1 MAIRPLSLK
10 RYTIMLSI
18 NTLKPARG
26 ANRKN
31 KRVGR
36 GIGSGH
42 GKTAT
47 RGYKGQLSRSGARMR
62 PGFEGGQMPLHRR
75 LPKRGFN
82 NIHRKE
88 YAALNLEKLGSF
100 EPGAKIDPEVLK
112 SRGLVKNLR
121 DGLKILGV
129 GELPHALHVRAHKFS
144 KSAVE
149 KIQKAGGTVEV
160 IA

>member
-1 MAIRPLSLK
+1 
-10 RYTIMLSI
+10 MLSI
-18 NTLKPARG
+18 NSLKPAQG

-36 GIGSGH
+36 GMGSGH
-42 GKTAT
+42 GKTAA
-47 RGYKGQLSRSGARMR
+47 RGYNGQLSRAGSSMR
-62 PGFEGGQMPLHRR
+62 AGFEGGQMPLHRR
-75 LPKRGFN
+75 LPKRGFT
-82 NIHRKE
+82 NIFRKE
-88 YAALNLEKLGSF
+88 FIVVNLEKLAVF
-100 EPGAKIDPEVLK
+100 EAGAKVDPEILK
-112 SRGLVKNLR
+112 SKGMVKNLR

-149 KIQKAGGTVEV
+149 KIQKAGGTIEV

>member
-1 MAIRPLSLK
+1 
-10 RYTIMLSI
+10 MLSI

-36 GIGSGH
+36 GMGSGH

-47 RGYKGQLSRSGARMR
+47 RGYKGQLSRAGASMR

-75 LPKRGFN
+75 LPKRGFT
-82 NIHRKE
+82 NIFRKE
-88 YAALNLEKLGSF
+88 YAEINLKKLAEF
-100 EPGAKIDPEVLK
+100 EAGAKVDPEILK
-112 SRGLVKNLR
+112 SKGLVKNLR
-121 DGLKILGV
+121 DGLKILGA

-144 KSAVE
+144 KSAKE
-149 KIQKAGGTVEV
+149 KIEKVGGTIEV

>member
-1 MAIRPLSLK
+1 
-10 RYTIMLSI
+10 MLTI

-42 GKTAT
+42 GKTSA
-47 RGYKGQLSRSGARMR
+47 RGYKGQLSRSGASVR

-75 LPKRGFN
+75 LPKRGFT
-82 NIHRKE
+82 NIFRKE
-88 YAALNLEKLGSF
+88 YAAINLQQLAAF
-100 EPGAKIDPEVLK
+100 EAGAQVTPEILK
-112 SRGLVKNLR
+112 SRKIVKNLR

-129 GELPHALHVRAHKFS
+129 GDLPHALHVKAHKFS
-144 KSAVE
+144 KSAEE
-149 KIQKAGGTVEV
+149 KIKKMGGTIEV
-160 IA
+160 IE

>member
-1 MAIRPLSLK
+1 
-10 RYTIMLSI
+10 MLSI

-42 GKTAT
+42 GKTAA
-47 RGYKGQLSRSGARMR
+47 RGYKGQLSRSGSSMR

-82 NIHRKE
+82 NLFRTE
-88 YAALNLEKLGSF
+88 YAIVNLKKLDAF
-100 EPGAKIDPEVLK
+100 EAGAQVDPEALK
-112 SRGLVKNLR
+112 NRGIVKNLR
-121 DGLKILGV
+121 DGLKILGA
-129 GELPHALHVRAHKFS
+129 GDLQNAIHVKAHKFS
-144 KSAVE
+144 RSAAE
-149 KIQKAGGTVEV
+149 KIQKAGGTIEV
-160 IA
+160 IAQKD

>member
-1 MAIRPLSLK
+1 
-10 RYTIMLSI
+10 MLSI

-36 GIGSGH
+36 GMGSGH
-42 GKTAT
+42 GKTST
-47 RGYKGQLSRSGARMR
+47 RGYKGQKSRSGSSIR

-82 NIHRKE
+82 NLFRKE
-88 YAALNLEKLGSF
+88 YAVINLEKLAAF
-100 EPGAKIDPEVLK
+100 EAGAQVDPEILK
-112 SRGLVKNLR
+112 SRGFVKDLQ
-121 DGLKILGV
+121 DGLKVLGD

-144 KSAVE
+144 KSAAE
-149 KIQKAGGTVEV
+149 KIQKVGGTIEV

>member
-1 MAIRPLSLK
+1 
-10 RYTIMLSI
+10 MLSI
-18 NTLKPARG
+18 NTLKPAHG

-42 GKTAT
+42 GKTAA
-47 RGYKGQLSRSGARMR
+47 RGYKGQLSRAGASVR

-82 NIHRKE
+82 NLFRKE
-88 YAALNLEKLGSF
+88 FVAVNLEKLAVF
-100 EPGAKIDPEVLK
+100 ESGAQVDPEAVK
-112 SRGLVKNLR
+112 SRGIVKNLR
-121 DGLKILGV
+121 DGLKILGG

-144 KSAVE
+144 KSAAE
-149 KIQKAGGTVEV
+149 KIQKVGGTIEV
-160 IA
+160 IAEKD

>member
-1 MAIRPLSLK
+1 MAI
-10 RYTIMLSI
+10 SI
-18 NTLKPARG
+18 NTLKPAKG

-47 RGYKGQLSRSGARMR
+47 RGYKGQKSRSGTSVR

-82 NIHRKE
+82 NIFRKE
-88 YAALNLEKLGSF
+88 YALVNLKDLARF
-100 EPGAKIDPEVLK
+100 EAGAKIDPAILHELGIVRSSKDGVKVLGEGDLEK
-112 SRGLVKNLR
+112 AVHVSAHRFSR
-121 DGLKILGV
+121 
-129 GELPHALHVRAHKFS
+129 
-144 KSAVE
+144 SAVE
-149 KIQKAGGTVEV
+149 
-160 IA
+160 

>member
-1 MAIRPLSLK
+1 
-10 RYTIMLSI
+10 MLSI
-18 NTLKPARG
+18 NTLKPAPG

-42 GKTAT
+42 GKTST
-47 RGYKGQLSRSGARMR
+47 RGYNGQMSRAGARMR

-75 LPKRGFN
+75 LPKRGFTN
-82 NIHRKE
+82 VFRKE
-88 YAALNLEKLGSF
+88 YAEINLERLAGF
-100 EPGAKIDPEVLK
+100 ETGAQVDPEILK
-112 SRGLVKNLR
+112 SKGLVKNLR

-129 GELPHALHVRAHKFS
+129 GELPHALHIRAHKFS
-144 KSAVE
+144 KSAQE
-149 KIQKAGGTVEV
+149 KIEKVGGTIEV

>member
-1 MAIRPLSLK
+1 MAIALNNLTPPK
-10 RYTIMLSI
+10 
-18 NTLKPARG
+18 G

-36 GIGSGH
+36 GIGGGH

-47 RGYKGQLSRSGARMR
+47 RGYKGQKSRSGTSIR

-75 LPKRGFN
+75 LPKRGFT
-82 NIHRKE
+82 NIFRTE
-88 YAALNLEKLGSF
+88 YAVVNLSQLAGFEAGSDVDPPTLREKGIVR
-100 EPGAKIDPEVLK
+100 KLK
-112 SRGLVKNLR
+112 
-121 DGLKILGV
+121 DGVKILGV
-129 GELPHALHVRAHKFS
+129 GDLKHPLRVRAHRFS

-160 IA
+160 ITQ